1 MVKEYAKKEIY
12 NELERQFDKDLGLL
26 LTDRKHCLIKN
37 KEPLLG
43 FFFIYVR

>member
-26 LTDRKHCLIKN
+26 LTDYIDILDIKEN
-37 KEPLLG
+37 
-43 FFFIYVR
+43 IV